1 MTNPLKD
8 TKDPRKE
15 CLRKAPLLN
24 IDDNSTAPQG
34 YTVIECPTQ
43 SKACSKTHTCKLS
56 ITPINHQNIQFSSK
70 NNYIHLSLIVMYMY

>member
-1 MTNPLKD
+1 MKNPLKD

-24 IDDNSTAPQG
+24 TKNNSPSPQG
-34 YTVIECPTQ
+34 YTVVECPPL

-56 ITPINHQNIQFSSK
+56 IPSMNETK
-70 NNYIHLSLIVMYMY
+70 YL

>member
-15 CLRKAPLLN
+15 CLRKAPLQN

-34 YTVIECPTQ
+34 YTVVECPPL

-56 ITPINHQNIQFSSK
+56 IPPMNQTKLLYYCHQ
-70 NNYIHLSLIVMYMY
+70 

>member
-24 IDDNSTAPQG
+24 TNNKSTTPQG
-34 YTVIECPTQ
+34 YKVVECPTL

-56 ITPINHQNIQFSSK
+56 ISPINQTK
-70 NNYIHLSLIVMYMY
+70 YLYYIHLSLLVIYTY

>member
-24 IDDNSTAPQG
+24 INSNSTAPQG
-34 YTVIECPTQ
+34 YTVVECPPL

-56 ITPINHQNIQFSSK
+56 IPPINQTK
-70 NNYIHLSLIVMYMY
+70 YLYYITNSHLYVLNSYSRF